1 MPLRETHGLI
11 LCGSVSQSCALP
23 HDEEVERRTCDVM
36 VADIVWDFR
45 SRRVS
50 IKKVIQAG

>member
-45 SRRVS
+45 S
-50 IKKVIQAG
+50 